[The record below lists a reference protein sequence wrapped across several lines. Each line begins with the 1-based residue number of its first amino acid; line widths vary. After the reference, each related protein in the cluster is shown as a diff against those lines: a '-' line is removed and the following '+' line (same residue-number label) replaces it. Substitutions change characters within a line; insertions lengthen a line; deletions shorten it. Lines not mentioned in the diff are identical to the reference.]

1 MTEQSH
7 VITLSFPPRA
17 VQKVVNPILRLLLRT
32 PVMGGAR
39 KQLMVASFNGRKTG
53 RRYSLPLSAYQID
66 NDLYALSDA
75 AWTRNFRDGVTAQ
88 VLHDGKTTTMR
99 GELIQDRAAVADL
112 YRRFAGSYGVKNAQR
127 MMAMKFRDQQM
138 PTLEDFT
145 DAVEQNQLVAIR
157 FTPAT

>member
-1 MTEQSH
+1 MTEQANAITISH
-7 VITLSFPPRA
+7 PPAA
-17 VQKVVNPILRLLLRT
+17 VLRIVNPLMKMVLHT
-32 PVMGGAR
+32 PLAGPAR
-39 KQLMVASFNGRKTG
+39 SQLMVVDFTGRKSG
-53 RRYSLPLSAYQID
+53 RPYSLVLSAHVID
-66 NDLYALSDA
+66 NILYAMTGKQ
-75 AWTRNFRDGVTAQ
+75 WKYNFRDGATAQ

-145 DAVEQNQLVAIR
+145 DAVEHNQLVAIR